1 MPVYKWAE
9 ENLVVVVQEINFK
22 IETMR
27 TYFSVITILIA
38 CSLSAQTNDS
48 AVMRKIYDH
57 YLTESKSYKNLEYL
71 ATKIGGRL
79 SGSKKAEEAVY
90 WAKKA
95 LYDAGADTVYL
106 QPCMV
111 PHWERGKIEKCELN
125 STKLKISKKSLA
137 ITTLGSS
144 VSTPVAG
151 LKAKVI
157 SVSSFDELEKLGEAN
172 IKGKIVFYNVRFN
185 DKNIVPGTSYG
196 ETVKYR
202 HGGASRAAKYGALA
216 TVVRS
221 MTNARN
227 NSPHTG
233 NMKYDSTISKIKI
246 PTYALSY
253 LAANELSDALEKDP
267 DLILFLQNESKNL
280 PDKPSFNVIGE
291 IKGAEKPNE
300 YIISGGHLDSWDN
313 GQGAHD
319 DGAGIVQTID
329 VMGMFKKMGIKPRRT
344 IRTVCFMNEENG
356 LGGGN
361 AYFKEAEEKK
371 LKHIAALETDAGGF
385 TPRGFGVDT
394 TKGMY
399 AMVSKW
405 APLYKPYFIEH
416 IKVGGGG
423 ADIGPLEK
431 LGVPCIGFEPDNQRY
446 FDIHHTAD
454 DTFDKVN
461 KRELELGAA
470 AIGSLIYLIDK
481 YHP

>member
-1 MPVYKWAE
+1 
-9 ENLVVVVQEINFK
+9 
-22 IETMR
+22 MR